1 MPLDPELIAAYE
13 NAVYAVFDGPE
24 LHIGKPNA
32 AMDRLLEAR
41 GAATAAFVTA
51 ANPRGVQRS
60 SAANEAAMA
69 ALRDTLRW
77 PHLPGEGLDPQN
89 RWPAEPSVLVLG
101 ISRPEAE
108 ALGRHL
114 EQNAIVFVERGG
126 APHLVLLAKMRL
138 VVDTQVWLDWL
149 VFDDPSVAGLREAI
163 ASGRA
168 EALIDEPC
176 LAELERV
183 LAYPLNRMVDRESCL
198 QRCLKLTHRV
208 TAARVEHLPRCRDP
222 DDQKFVELAAG
233 AGADCL
239 VTRDRELLRLRKR
252 CEARFRILPPQAF
265 RRR

>member
-1 MPLDPELIAAYE
+1 MPLDPALIAAYE
-13 NAVYAVFDGPE
+13 NAVYAVSGGPE
-24 LHIGKPNA
+24 LRIGQPNA
-32 AMDRLLEAR
+32 ALNGLLDAR

-51 ANPRGVQRS
+51 ANPRGAQRS
-60 SAANEAAMA
+60 SAANEAAMS
-69 ALRDTLRW
+69 ALRETLRW
-77 PHLPGEGLDPQN
+77 PHLPGEGLDPQK
-89 RWPAEPSVLVLG
+89 RWPAEPSVLILG

-108 ALGRHL
+108 ALGRRL

-126 APHLVLLAKMRL
+126 APQLVLLAKMRL

-183 LAYPLNRMVDRESCL
+183 LAYPLNRTVDARECLSECLRLARRITVDR
-198 QRCLKLTHRV
+198 
-208 TAARVEHLPRCRDP
+208 VEDLPKCRDP
-222 DDQKFVELAAG
+222 DDQKFIELAAG

-265 RRR
+265 GRR